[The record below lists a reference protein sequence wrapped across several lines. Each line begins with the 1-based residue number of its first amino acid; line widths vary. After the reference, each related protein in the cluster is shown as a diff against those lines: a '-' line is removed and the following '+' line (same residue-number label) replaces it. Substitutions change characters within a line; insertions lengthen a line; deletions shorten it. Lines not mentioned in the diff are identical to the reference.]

1 MKKPQVDEN
10 GDKYILNRTDVCFS
24 EYLLPA
30 VLMKKII
37 LTETLFLRR
46 EDKKHQK
53 KKLGCKFI
61 RINISK
67 EGYHADY
74 EASRIQTFISKF
86 KDKQLK
92 KLNKKVNKLEDKI
105 EKLTS
110 RITQ

>member
-1 MKKPQVDEN
+1 MFVLVNISYPQFWWKRSYWQRPCFWGE
-10 GDKYILNRTDVCFS
+10 RTRS
-24 EYLLPA
+24 
-30 VLMKKII
+30 I
-37 LTETLFLRR
+37 R
-46 EDKKHQK
+46 K